1 MAREINIAVPISDD
15 NNSKKR
21 KYVSTPAK
29 VSDGTVEYNG
39 EECHL
44 VQHTNSGFRFL
55 ANKEYMKD
63 IEDDAEETMD
73 ALALE
78 EGF

>member
-1 MAREINIAVPISDD
+1 MKEITIAVPISDD
-15 NNSKKR
+15 DNPKKR

-29 VSDGTVEYNG
+29 VSDGTIEYNG
-39 EECHL
+39 EECYL

-63 IEDDAEETMD
+63 IENDAEETME
-73 ALALE
+73 ALSIE

>member
-1 MAREINIAVPISDD
+1 MKEITIAVPISDD
-15 NNSKKR
+15 NNPKKR
-21 KYVSTPAK
+21 KYVATPAK

-55 ANKEYMKD
+55 ANKEYIKD
-63 IEDDAEETMD
+63 IEDDADETME
-73 ALALE
+73 ALAIE

>member
-1 MAREINIAVPISDD
+1 MKEITIAVPISDD
-15 NNSKKR
+15 DNPKKR

-44 VQHTNSGFRFL
+44 VQHTNSGFIFL

-63 IEDDAEETMD
+63 IENDAEETMD
-73 ALALE
+73 ALSIE

>member
-1 MAREINIAVPISDD
+1 MAKDITIAVPISDD
-15 NNSKKR
+15 NNPKKK

-29 VSDGTVEYNG
+29 ISEGTVEYNG

-44 VQHTNSGFRFL
+44 IQHTNSGFRFL
-55 ANKEYMKD
+55 ANREYVKD
-63 IEDDAEETMD
+63 IENDAEETMD
-73 ALALE
+73 TLALE